1 MPKGFVPAIAI
12 AMFVFAIFTARSD
25 EIPTLDVRPVCQGIA
40 SQSGDPADAGLQTTF
55 EQCVQSEQ
63 DVREQLKKVWSSF
76 SEADKRHCVTLAKIG
91 GESSNTELLTC
102 LEMARDVRTIRSS
115 PVASSAPAAAS
126 TRKATSRARSSPS
139 PSRASLSP
147 APASPPAASASPSPA
162 PASTSTTQ
170 PAPSANEPSVAMV
183 KDLQQAKVD
192 AINARASES
201 IVQRK
206 LADAEADLK
215 QAKEEAGRATNEA
228 DEARADAKNARQ
240 SKAETDRKL
249 ANAEAA
255 RIAAEEQEKACQS
268 AAKNQPGFRG
278 WLRGLFGHKPSNP
291 QNP

>member
-1 MPKGFVPAIAI
+1 
-12 AMFVFAIFTARSD
+12 
-25 EIPTLDVRPVCQGIA
+25 
-40 SQSGDPADAGLQTTF
+40 
-55 EQCVQSEQ
+55 
-63 DVREQLKKVWSSF
+63 
-76 SEADKRHCVTLAKIG
+76 
-91 GESSNTELLTC
+91 
-102 LEMARDVRTIRSS
+102 
-115 PVASSAPAAAS
+115 
-126 TRKATSRARSSPS
+126 
-139 PSRASLSP
+139 
-147 APASPPAASASPSPA
+147 
-162 PASTSTTQ
+162 
-170 PAPSANEPSVAMV
+170 MV

-255 RIAAEEQEKACQS
+255 RMAAEEREQACQS
-268 AAKNQPGFRG
+268 AAKTQPGFRA
-278 WLRGLFGHKPSNP
+278 WLRGLFGHKPSDP